1 MPRYRARL
9 FLRIVA
15 IVYLIILHLGIAA
28 FILSPEFRAAIAW
41 RLPGAARERQ
51 EAYWRSMVA
60 AEARLDATVSPGAIY
75 FIGDSGIESL
85 DVGQVADHAVNY
97 GIGGDT
103 ITGVM
108 RRLRVYKS
116 LPSARAVVL
125 LVGSNDLI
133 ERPAADA
140 SKGYASLLAA
150 LPGAPLIAVGV
161 LPIDE
166 RAVRYDQGHRDNEEI
181 AKLDKAIKA
190 LCDARPSCSFLD
202 LRSRFADESGNLAAA
217 FDWGDGLH
225 LNAAGY
231 RIAIDALRAEIAR
244 RLGR

>member
-1 MPRYRARL
+1 MPRHRARL
-9 FLRIVA
+9 FLRAIA

-51 EAYWRSMVA
+51 EAYWRGMVA
-60 AEARLDATVSPGAIY
+60 AEARLDATLPPGKIY

-85 DVGQVADHAVNY
+85 DVGQVAEHAVNY

-103 ITGVM
+103 IAGVI
-108 RRLRVYKS
+108 RRLPVYKS
-116 LPSARAVVL
+116 LPSAQAIVL

-133 ERPAADA
+133 GRPSAEAGKD
-140 SKGYASLLAA
+140 YANLLAA
-150 LPGAPLIAVGV
+150 LPNAPLIAVAV

-166 RAVRYDQGHRDNEEI
+166 RIARCERGHRSNAEI
-181 AKLDKAIKA
+181 ASLDKVIKS
-190 LCDARPSCSFLD
+190 LCQTRPSCAFLD
-202 LRSRFADESGNLAAA
+202 LGSKLVDESGNLAAT

-244 RLGR
+244 RVGQ